1 MIFRILFGA
10 SLFALG
16 YYIGKEIGRTEPI
29 RESLEESRQQEDDTL
44 IKAEGERQTSETSD

>member
-1 MIFRILFGA
+1 MIFRLLFSA

-29 RESLEESRQQEDDTL
+29 RKDLE
-44 IKAEGERQTSETSD
+44 KARREAEETTARASSKKAD

>member
-29 RESLEESRQQEDDTL
+29 RNTLEKSRQQQEETL
-44 IKAEGERQTSETSD
+44 MSSEGESESSKTTE

>member
-1 MIFRILFGA
+1 MIFRLLFSA

-29 RESLEESRQQEDDTL
+29 REELE
-44 IKAEGERQTSETSD
+44 KARRKETD

>member
-1 MIFRILFGA
+1 MIFRILFSA

-29 RESLEESRQQEDDTL
+29 RNSLEKARQQTDEAST
-44 IKAEGERQTSETSD
+44 ATERETQSGESGD